1 MDFCGT
7 VEITPFFFLRYFWKF
22 KVANIYW
29 LPTKRQT
36 LHWHQGSN
44 HKQDNKADYHLPSWD
59 VRFRGRNRPARKGIV
74 TFLFLFFIFERSF
87 QLKLWVYLQGYF
99 LIKPERDIFW
109 LNNSI
114 FSKQMLKKIS
124 KQILPS
130 TFWEEDT
137 KFALENHS
145 VSPVF
150 FFFFSCGS
158 GGPPRGLQ
166 KSYRAQGNAPRL
178 HGRPGA
184 PAESCILRPQW
195 LACA

>member
-150 FFFFSCGS
+150 FFFFFPVDQVGLHVGS
-158 GGPPRGLQ
+158 RSPTEHRGMLPDSMEGLEHQ
-166 KSYRAQGNAPRL
+166 QNPVS
-178 HGRPGA
+178 
-184 PAESCILRPQW
+184 
-195 LACA
+195 